1 VAHALW
7 RRARQH
13 FGIDAPRMAVRT
25 HLPWPW
31 RLAIGALV
39 VAIVA
44 GMWWWGFDFGQIFGG
59 VHRKEFEARIAELET
74 QNRHLA
80 AEVSTLRS
88 RATQAESDLAMSQGA
103 LATVQKQALEQQSTA
118 TQVKEELAFLQKLL
132 ADSTTKPGLTIE
144 RVAIERERGD
154 LWRYSLL
161 IVRGGNPRDE
171 FQGYL
176 ALSVALVGA
185 DAALRPVGLT
195 LPDDQPEQ
203 AAALKLRFKYYQRIE
218 GSFRVPSGTTPRA
231 LTVQAFE
238 AGHSAPRAT
247 RNATI
252 S

>member
-1 VAHALW
+1 MAHAW
-7 RRARQH
+7 YRRAAQH
-13 FGIDAPRMAVRT
+13 FGIDAPRMAVRS

-39 VAIVA
+39 VAMVA

-59 VHRKEFEARIAELET
+59 VHRQELEARIAELET
-74 QNRHLA
+74 QNRQLA
-80 AEVSTLRS
+80 AELSTLRG

-103 LATVQKQALEQQSTA
+103 LATVQKQLLEQQSAA
-118 TQVKEELAFLQKLL
+118 TQLKEELAFLQKLL

-144 RVAIERERGD
+144 RVSVERERGD
-154 LWRYSLL
+154 LWRYRLL

-176 ALSVALVGA
+176 ALSVALGGA
-185 DAALRPVGLT
+185 DAAPRPVGLT
-195 LPDDQPEQ
+195 LPDDQPDQ

-218 GSFRVPSGTTPRA
+218 GSFRVPSGTTPRT
-231 LTVQAFE
+231 LTVRAFE
-238 AGHSAPRAT
+238 SGHSAPRAT